1 MTQNR
6 LQHIVPGI
14 LILALALV
22 VAWLSFTQEPAD
34 SFLFPRVVSSV
45 FVALALWN
53 FTRAALGYAK
63 VGRGISIE
71 TAKNVLPGVIII
83 LIYAFWAAKDLG
95 FYTASTITFFVLY
108 SLYDPSPIR
117 SAKDWIKR
125 AIVTVL
131 FMLVMYGLFS
141 LLLQVQ
147 TPRGI
152 NF

>member
-1 MTQNR
+1 MLQNR
-6 LQHIVPGI
+6 LQLIIPGA
-14 LILALALV
+14 LILTLACV

-34 SFLFPRVVSSV
+34 SFLFPRVVSCV
-45 FVALALWN
+45 FDVLALWN
-53 FTRAALGYAK
+53 FARASLGYAK

-71 TAKNVLPGVIII
+71 TAKNVLPGVAVI
-83 LIYAFWAAKDLG
+83 LIYAFWAAKGLG
-95 FYTASTITFFVLY
+95 FYTASMIAFCVLY
-108 SLYDPSPIR
+108 TLYDPSPIG

-125 AIVTVL
+125 AIITVL
-131 FMLVMYGLFS
+131 FMMVMYGLFS

>member
-1 MTQNR
+1 MTQSR
-6 LQHIVPGI
+6 LQHIIPGA
-14 LILALALV
+14 LILALACI

-45 FVALALWN
+45 FVVLAIWN
-53 FTRAALGYAK
+53 FARAAMGYAK

-71 TAKNVLPGVIII
+71 TAKNVLPGVAVI
-83 LIYAFWAAKDLG
+83 LIYAFWAAKGLG
-95 FYTASTITFFVLY
+95 FYTASTIAFFVLY
-108 SLYDPSPIR
+108 SLYDPAPLGGV
-117 SAKDWIKR
+117 KDWIKR